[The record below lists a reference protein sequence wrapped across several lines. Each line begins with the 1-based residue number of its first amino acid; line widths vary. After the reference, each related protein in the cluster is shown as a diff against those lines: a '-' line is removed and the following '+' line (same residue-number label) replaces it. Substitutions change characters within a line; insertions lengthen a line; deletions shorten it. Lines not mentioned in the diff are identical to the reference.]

1 MARDDDARM
10 YELPGYRVRD
20 LGLAESTLERV
31 RAMCEDAHG
40 DYLAVLRDGTEVRVG
55 RRFRARLQARL
66 GQAL

>member
-40 DYLAVLRDGTEVRVG
+40 DYLDADAL
-55 RRFRARLQARL
+55 ARLIDAEL
-66 GQAL
+66 GEDDDE